1 MKRLTTLFLS
11 CVVCAGVALAQDAK
25 PLKAVYT
32 GKLLEQSEQVGIRG
46 AARVQAD
53 AVLAEDFSKFT
64 KGTEADPDDEDLGG
78 GGTISSDYTQTPA
91 GQAHSCIRPAVKHIS
106 ECQLQVW

>member
-64 KGTEADPDDEDLGG
+64 KGTEADPDDEASAVAAQYQA
-78 GGTISSDYTQTPA
+78 ITPRHLA